1 MRIGIHRLLCLM
13 LEKLINAGILWV
25 KKIIYMKI
33 YRACQLAAHQGP
45 DRTVDEV
52 PRGGRSITGTVI
64 VIQVQE

>member
-13 LEKLINAGILWV
+13 LEKLINVGILWV

-33 YRACQLAAHQGP
+33 YRTCQLAAHQGP
-45 DRTVDEV
+45 DRPRQV

-64 VIQVQE
+64 VI